1 MREPCEKAIRCR
13 INTGML
19 KSPKDGRCQEGKE
32 TLKQELLS
40 LITKEKL
47 KGNSNSN
54 IVIPKFFLP
63 SLVLNSS
70 SDHTDFLM
78 LYVTRPSLGQRDLK
92 TRQRGGTSLELVV
105 WGDSVKPS
113 QKRQLCAM
121 PLKWARDSELEEAL
135 AGGEGSTLTLKDRN
149 YDGARCSQ
157 GATLT
162 WLLGERSAAV
172 GSGKS
177 EQVMVSH
184 RR

>member
-1 MREPCEKAIRCR
+1 
-13 INTGML
+13 
-19 KSPKDGRCQEGKE
+19 
-32 TLKQELLS
+32 
-40 LITKEKL
+40 
-47 KGNSNSN
+47 
-54 IVIPKFFLP
+54 
-63 SLVLNSS
+63 
-70 SDHTDFLM
+70 
-78 LYVTRPSLGQRDLK
+78 
-92 TRQRGGTSLELVV
+92 
-105 WGDSVKPS
+105 
-113 QKRQLCAM
+113 M